1 LNKSHFPYPCQRW
14 DSDRKEL
21 GACMYACRSSSRK
34 DLIRMIHPRILKACE
49 HV

>member
-21 GACMYACRSSSRK
+21 GACMQIFK
-34 DLIRMIHPRILKACE
+34 
-49 HV
+49 